1 MCAYFRASNEPLLIA
16 RSGIV
21 FKDTTVKVTTE
32 KLPKSLIALQIEI
45 DRDQFERSLDQAAR
59 RLSQKFPIQG
69 FRPGKAPRF
78 IIERTFGRE
87 ALIEEATEEL
97 INTGYRKAIKQEN
110 IEVVGPPNLDK
121 IHSIEPF
128 VFTVHVPVPPTVRLP
143 DYQSIHVPLD
153 VETITDEMVEAALEQ
168 IREKHLTLQELD
180 EPRPAQ
186 QGDQL
191 QVRLKTV
198 IEGEEEEATKEQTEE
213 AADDS
218 EAKTET
224 EADTEQTDD
233 EEEDGEFENS
243 EETLPLE
250 PSRLVP
256 ELYEGLIGASVGEKK
271 TIVAVL
277 PEDHHEESLRGKKIT
292 FHVET
297 LDIKRRIVPAW
308 EELPALEGFNGTFE
322 EFRAHVRENLAN
334 QERKRAEQ
342 KQLNSYIEQLVEQ
355 TTFDIPDVMIRDVAY
370 SMLHE
375 QEQQFARY
383 GITLDQVLQYRG
395 VTHDQA
401 VEELIPEAEKQV
413 KVTLALSEVIK
424 REGITVDED
433 EIETEI
439 QTILES
445 YDEKQ
450 RPQVE
455 RTLRGQLRSSVAN
468 VVLDKK
474 LRARLNAIASGNSTD
489 TSDSSPAAPDGE
501 GATDVTNADEPV
513 SRSSNE
519 A

>member
-1 MCAYFRASNEPLLIA
+1 M
-16 RSGIV
+16 
-21 FKDTTVKVTTE
+21 KVTTE

-45 DRDQFERSLDQAAR
+45 DRDQFERSLDQASR

-121 IHSIEPF
+121 IHSLEPF
-128 VFTVHVPVPPTVRLP
+128 VFTVHVPVPPTVTLP
-143 DYQSIHVPLD
+143 DYRSIHVPLA
-153 VETITDEMVEAALEQ
+153 VEPITDEMVEAALEQ

-186 QGDQL
+186 QGDQV

-198 IEGEEEEATKEQTEE
+198 VEGEEEEEVEEQTEE
-213 AADDS
+213 VTDDS
-218 EAKTET
+218 EAKAET
-224 EADTEQTDD
+224 EAETDQTDD
-233 EEEDGEFENS
+233 EEKGDEVESEGS

-250 PSRLVP
+250 PNRLIP
-256 ELYEGLIGASVGEKK
+256 ELYEGLIGTGVGEKK

-277 PEDHHEESLRGKKIT
+277 PDDHHEESLRGKEIT
-292 FHVET
+292 FYVEV
-297 LDIKRRIVPAW
+297 LDIKRRIVPVW
-308 EELPALEGFNGTFE
+308 EELPALESFNGTFE
-322 EFRAHVRENLAN
+322 EFRAHVRENLEN

-342 KQLNSYIEQLVEQ
+342 EQLNAYIEQLVEQ
-355 TTFDIPDVMIRDVAY
+355 TTFDIPDVMIRDVAH

-383 GITLDQVLQYRG
+383 GISLDQVLQYRG

-401 VEELIPEAEKQV
+401 VDELIPEAEKQV

-424 REGITVDED
+424 QEGITVGEE
-433 EIETEI
+433 EIEAEI

-455 RTLRGQLRSSVAN
+455 STLRGQLRSSVAN

-474 LRARLNAIASGNSTD
+474 LRTRLSAIASGNSTD
-489 TSDSSPAAPDGE
+489 TSDSSPAAPDAE
-501 GATDVTNADEPV
+501 GATDITNADEPV
-513 SRSSNE
+513 SRLSNE

>member
-1 MCAYFRASNEPLLIA
+1 MA

-128 VFTVHVPVPPTVRLP
+128 VFTVHVPMPPTVTLP
-143 DYQSIHVPLD
+143 DYRSIHVPLV
-153 VETITDEMVEAALEQ
+153 VEPVTDEMVEAALEQ
-168 IREKHLTLQELD
+168 IREEHLTLQELD

-186 QGDQL
+186 QGDQV
-191 QVRLKTV
+191 QVRLKMV
-198 IEGEEEEATKEQTEE
+198 VEGEEEEEVEEQTEE
-213 AADDS
+213 VADDP
-218 EAKTET
+218 EAKAET
-224 EADTEQTDD
+224 EAETDQTDD
-233 EEEDGEFENS
+233 EEKGDEVESEGS

-250 PSRLVP
+250 PNHLIP
-256 ELYEGLIGASVGEKK
+256 ELYEGLIGTVVGEKK

-277 PEDHHEESLRGKKIT
+277 PDDHHEESLRGKKTT
-292 FHVET
+292 FHVGI

-308 EELPALEGFNGTFE
+308 EELPALESFNGTFE
-322 EFRAHVRENLAN
+322 EFRAHVRENLEN

-342 KQLNSYIEQLVEQ
+342 EQLNSYIEQLVDQ
-355 TTFDIPDVMIRDVAY
+355 TTFDIPDVMIHDVAH
-370 SMLHE
+370 SILHE

-383 GITLDQVLQYRG
+383 GISLDQVLQYRG

-401 VEELIPEAEKQV
+401 VDELIPEAEKQV
-413 KVTLALSEVIK
+413 KVTLVLSEVIK
-424 REGITVDED
+424 QEGITVGEE
-433 EIETEI
+433 EIEAEI

-474 LRARLNAIASGNSTD
+474 LRACLSAIASGNSTD
-489 TSDSSPAAPDGE
+489 TSDSSPAAPDAE

-513 SRSSNE
+513 SRSSHE

>member
-1 MCAYFRASNEPLLIA
+1 MA

-128 VFTVHVPVPPTVRLP
+128 VFTVHVPVPPTVTLP

-153 VETITDEMVEAALEQ
+153 VEPITDEMVEAALEQ

-198 IEGEEEEATKEQTEE
+198 VEGEEEKKTEE
-213 AADDS
+213 QSEDTADDS
-218 EAKTET
+218 ET
-224 EADTEQTDD
+224 EAEVETDQTDD
-233 EEEDGEFENS
+233 EEAGS

-250 PSRLVP
+250 PNRLVP

-292 FHVET
+292 FDVEI
-297 LDIKRRIVPAW
+297 LDIKQRIVPAW

-342 KQLNSYIEQLVEQ
+342 EQLNAYIERLVEQ
-355 TTFDIPDVMIRDVAY
+355 TTFDIPDVMIRDVAH

-383 GITLDQVLQYRG
+383 GISLDQVLQYRG

-424 REGITVDED
+424 QEGITVSED
-433 EIETEI
+433 EIEAEI

-445 YDEKQ
+445 YDENQ

-455 RTLRGQLRSSVAN
+455 RTLHSQLRSSVAN

-501 GATDVTNADEPV
+501 GATDVTNSDEPV

>member
-1 MCAYFRASNEPLLIA
+1 M
-16 RSGIV
+16 
-21 FKDTTVKVTTE
+21 KVTTE

-45 DRDQFERSLDQAAR
+45 DRDQFERSLNQASR

-121 IHSIEPF
+121 IHSLEPF
-128 VFTVHVPVPPTVRLP
+128 VFTVHVPVPPTVTLP
-143 DYQSIHVPLD
+143 DYRSIHVPLA
-153 VETITDEMVEAALEQ
+153 VEPITDEMVEAALEQ

-186 QGDQL
+186 QGDQV

-198 IEGEEEEATKEQTEE
+198 VEGEEEEEVEEQTEE
-213 AADDS
+213 VTDDS
-218 EAKTET
+218 EAKAET
-224 EADTEQTDD
+224 EAETDQTDD
-233 EEEDGEFENS
+233 EEKGDEVESEGS

-250 PSRLVP
+250 PNRLIP
-256 ELYEGLIGASVGEKK
+256 ELYEGLIGTGVGEKK

-277 PEDHHEESLRGKKIT
+277 PDDHHEESLRGKEIT
-292 FHVET
+292 FYVEV
-297 LDIKRRIVPAW
+297 LDIKRRIVPVW
-308 EELPALEGFNGTFE
+308 EELPALESFNGTFE
-322 EFRAHVRENLAN
+322 EFRAHVRENLEN

-342 KQLNSYIEQLVEQ
+342 EQLNAYIEQLVEQ
-355 TTFDIPDVMIRDVAY
+355 TTFDIPDVMIRDVAH

-383 GITLDQVLQYRG
+383 GISLDQVLQYRG

-401 VEELIPEAEKQV
+401 VDELIPEAEKQV

-424 REGITVDED
+424 QEGITVGEE
-433 EIETEI
+433 EIEAEI

-455 RTLRGQLRSSVAN
+455 STLRGQLRSSVAN

-474 LRARLNAIASGNSTD
+474 LRTRLSAIASGNSTD
-489 TSDSSPAAPDGE
+489 TSDSSPAAPDAE

-513 SRSSNE
+513 SRLSNE

>member
-1 MCAYFRASNEPLLIA
+1 M
-16 RSGIV
+16 
-21 FKDTTVKVTTE
+21 KVTTE

-128 VFTVHVPVPPTVRLP
+128 VFTVHVPVPPTVTLT
-143 DYQSIHVPLD
+143 DYRSIYVPLD
-153 VETITDEMVEAALEQ
+153 VEPITDEMVEAALEQ
-168 IREKHLTLQELD
+168 LREKHLTLQELD

-198 IEGEEEEATKEQTEE
+198 VEGEEEKKTEE
-213 AADDS
+213 QSEETADDS
-218 EAKTET
+218 ET
-224 EADTEQTDD
+224 EAEADTEDDTEQTDEEED
-233 EEEDGEFENS
+233 EEEDDEIKNEGS

-250 PSRLVP
+250 PNRLVP
-256 ELYEGLIGASVGEKK
+256 ELYEGLLGTSVGEKK

-292 FHVET
+292 FDVEI
-297 LDIKRRIVPAW
+297 LDIKQRIVPAW

-342 KQLNSYIEQLVEQ
+342 EQLNAYIERLVEQ
-355 TTFDIPDVMIRDVAY
+355 TTFDIPDVMIRDVAH

-383 GITLDQVLQYRG
+383 GISLDQVLQYRG

-424 REGITVDED
+424 QEGITVGED
-433 EIETEI
+433 EIEAEI

-455 RTLRGQLRSSVAN
+455 RTLRSQLRSSVAN

-474 LRARLNAIASGNSTD
+474 LRARLNTIASGNSTD
-489 TSDSSPAAPDGE
+489 TSDSSPAALDRE
-501 GATDVTNADEPV
+501 GATDVTNSDEPV

>member
-1 MCAYFRASNEPLLIA
+1 M
-16 RSGIV
+16 
-21 FKDTTVKVTTE
+21 KVITE
-32 KLPKSLIALQIEI
+32 KLPKSMIALQIEI
-45 DRDQFERSLDQAAR
+45 DRDQFERSLNQAAR

-128 VFTVHVPVPPTVRLP
+128 VFTVHVPVPPTVTLP
-143 DYQSIHVPLD
+143 DYRSIHVPLA
-153 VETITDEMVEAALEQ
+153 VEPITDEMVEAALEQ

-186 QGDQL
+186 QGDQV

-198 IEGEEEEATKEQTEE
+198 VEGEEEEATEEQTEE
-213 AADDS
+213 VADDS
-218 EAKTET
+218 EAKAET
-224 EADTEQTDD
+224 EAETDQTDD
-233 EEEDGEFENS
+233 EEKGDEVESEGS

-250 PSRLVP
+250 PNRLIP
-256 ELYEGLIGASVGEKK
+256 ELYEGLIGTSVGEKK

-277 PEDHHEESLRGKKIT
+277 PDDHHEESLRGKKIT
-292 FHVET
+292 FHVEI

-308 EELPALEGFNGTFE
+308 EELPALESFNGTLE

-342 KQLNSYIEQLVEQ
+342 EQLNAYIEQLVEQ
-355 TTFDIPDVMIRDVAY
+355 TTFDIPDVMIRDVAH

-383 GITLDQVLQYRG
+383 GISLDQVLQYRG

-401 VEELIPEAEKQV
+401 VDELIPEAEKQV

-424 REGITVDED
+424 QEGITVDED
-433 EIETEI
+433 EIEAEI

-455 RTLRGQLRSSVAN
+455 SSLRGQLRSSVAN

-474 LRARLNAIASGNSTD
+474 LRALLNAIASGNSTD

-501 GATDVTNADEPV
+501 GATDVTNSDEPV
-513 SRSSNE
+513 SRSSHE

>member
-1 MCAYFRASNEPLLIA
+1 MA

-128 VFTVHVPVPPTVRLP
+128 VFTVHVPVPPTVTLP
-143 DYQSIHVPLD
+143 DYRSIHVPLA
-153 VETITDEMVEAALEQ
+153 VEPITDEMVEAALEQ
-168 IREKHLTLQELD
+168 LREKHLTLQELD

-191 QVRLKTV
+191 QVRLKTE
-198 IEGEEEEATKEQTEE
+198 IEGEEEEETEEQSEE

-218 EAKTET
+218 EAKAET

-233 EEEDGEFENS
+233 EEEDEEGDEIENEGS

-250 PSRLVP
+250 PNRLVP

-292 FHVET
+292 FHVEI

-308 EELPALEGFNGTFE
+308 EELPALESFNGTFE
-322 EFRAHVRENLAN
+322 EFRAHVRENLEN

-342 KQLNSYIEQLVEQ
+342 EQLNAYIEQLVEQ
-355 TTFDIPDVMIRDVAY
+355 TTFDIPDVMIRDVAH

-383 GITLDQVLQYRG
+383 GISLDQVLQYRG

-401 VEELIPEAEKQV
+401 VDELIPEAEKQV

-424 REGITVDED
+424 QEGITVGED
-433 EIETEI
+433 EIEAEI

-474 LRARLNAIASGNSTD
+474 LRARLSAIASGNSTD

>member
-1 MCAYFRASNEPLLIA
+1 MA

-128 VFTVHVPVPPTVRLP
+128 VFTVHVPVPPTVTLP

-153 VETITDEMVEAALEQ
+153 VEPITDEMVEAALEQ

-198 IEGEEEEATKEQTEE
+198 VEGEEEKKTEE
-213 AADDS
+213 QSEDTADDS
-218 EAKTET
+218 ET
-224 EADTEQTDD
+224 EAEVETDQTDD
-233 EEEDGEFENS
+233 EEAGS

-250 PSRLVP
+250 PNRLVP

-292 FHVET
+292 FDVEI
-297 LDIKRRIVPAW
+297 LDIKQRIVPAW

-342 KQLNSYIEQLVEQ
+342 EQLNAYIERLVEQ
-355 TTFDIPDVMIRDVAY
+355 TTFDIPDVMIRDVAH

-383 GITLDQVLQYRG
+383 GISLDQVLQYRG

-424 REGITVDED
+424 QEGITVSED
-433 EIETEI
+433 EIEAEI

-445 YDEKQ
+445 YDENQ

-455 RTLRGQLRSSVAN
+455 RTLRSQLRSSVAN

-501 GATDVTNADEPV
+501 GATDVTNSDEPV

>member
-1 MCAYFRASNEPLLIA
+1 M
-16 RSGIV
+16 
-21 FKDTTVKVTTE
+21 KVTTE

-128 VFTVHVPVPPTVRLP
+128 VFTVHVPIPPTVTLP
-143 DYQSIHVPLD
+143 DYRSIHVPLV
-153 VETITDEMVEAALEQ
+153 VEPVTDEMVEAALEQ

-186 QGDQL
+186 QGDQV
-191 QVRLKTV
+191 QVRLKMV
-198 IEGEEEEATKEQTEE
+198 VEGEEEEEVEEQTEE
-213 AADDS
+213 VADDS
-218 EAKTET
+218 EAK
-224 EADTEQTDD
+224 ADTEAETDQTDD
-233 EEEDGEFENS
+233 EEKGDEVESEGS

-250 PSRLVP
+250 PNHLIP
-256 ELYEGLIGASVGEKK
+256 ELYEGLIGTVVGEKK

-277 PEDHHEESLRGKKIT
+277 PDNYHEESLRGKKIT
-292 FHVET
+292 FHVGI

-308 EELPALEGFNGTFE
+308 EELPALESFNGTFE
-322 EFRAHVRENLAN
+322 EFRAHVRENLEN

-342 KQLNSYIEQLVEQ
+342 EQLNTYIEQLVEQ
-355 TTFDIPDVMIRDVAY
+355 TTFDIPDVMIRDVAH

-383 GITLDQVLQYRG
+383 GISLDQVLQYRG

-401 VEELIPEAEKQV
+401 VDELIPEAEKQV
-413 KVTLALSEVIK
+413 KVTLALREVIK
-424 REGITVDED
+424 QEGITVGEE
-433 EIETEI
+433 EIEAEI

-474 LRARLNAIASGNSTD
+474 LRACISAIASGNSTD
-489 TSDSSPAAPDGE
+489 ASDSSPAAPDAE

-513 SRSSNE
+513 SRSSHK

>member
-1 MCAYFRASNEPLLIA
+1 M
-16 RSGIV
+16 
-21 FKDTTVKVTTE
+21 KVTTE

-128 VFTVHVPVPPTVRLP
+128 VFTVHVPVPPTVTLP

-153 VETITDEMVEAALEQ
+153 VEPITDEMVEAALEQ

-198 IEGEEEEATKEQTEE
+198 VEGEEEKKTEE
-213 AADDS
+213 QSEDTADDS
-218 EAKTET
+218 ET
-224 EADTEQTDD
+224 EAEVETDQTDD
-233 EEEDGEFENS
+233 EEAGS

-250 PSRLVP
+250 PNRLVP

-292 FHVET
+292 FDVEI
-297 LDIKRRIVPAW
+297 LDIKQRIVPAW

-342 KQLNSYIEQLVEQ
+342 EQLNAYIERLVEQ
-355 TTFDIPDVMIRDVAY
+355 TTFDIPDVMIRDVAH

-383 GITLDQVLQYRG
+383 GISLDQVLQYRG

-424 REGITVDED
+424 QEGITVSED
-433 EIETEI
+433 EIEAEI

-445 YDEKQ
+445 YDENQ

-455 RTLRGQLRSSVAN
+455 RTLRSQLRSSVAN

-501 GATDVTNADEPV
+501 GATDVTNSDEPV